1 MAKRKSNSASF
12 TPGIQ
17 GVLDVAKHGM
27 GYVAVPGMT
36 MDIVVRKENMK
47 DAMHGDTV
55 EVHIFKLGRTTK
67 RPEGV
72 IAKVIKRNQQEM
84 IGTVEKKMNF
94 AFVVPDNKSFFRDI
108 FIRESNA
115 GNLRDGDRVIAR
127 ITDWNPK
134 MKNPEGVVID
144 VLNNERSNDIAMKQ
158 ILLEQGFRL
167 EFPEEVLEELKTISE
182 KIDETEVKRRKDF
195 RNIFTITIDP
205 HDAKDFDDA
214 ISYRELGNGLFEI
227 GVHIADVSHYVQPG
241 TALDKEAFDRATS
254 VYLPDRVLP
263 MLPEKISNELCSL
276 RPYEDKCT
284 FSVVYEMD
292 GKGKISKEWIGRTL
306 IHSNFRFTY
315 EQVQEIIEGKEDEHR
330 KEVLALHQISQ
341 SLRTARMKH
350 GAINFASEEVRFKLD
365 AENKP
370 VEVIV
375 KESKACHQLIEELM
389 LLANKS
395 VAMFVDKQGKI
406 PFPYRIHDTPD
417 LDKLAPY
424 AEFAKTL
431 GYPINLKTPETIAH
445 SFNAM
450 VKDSATHP
458 DHKILQ
464 TLGIRTMAKAV
475 YSTVNIG
482 HYGLAFKHYCHFT
495 SPIRRYPD
503 VLVHRV
509 LMECLEKQIQ
519 PKKEME
525 EWCKHCSEKERK
537 AMEAERE
544 GNKYKQVEFLQ
555 QYLGDEF
562 DAVISG
568 IASFGVWAQTTEH
581 RCEGF
586 ISMQQ
591 FLLLGDYKYVEEE
604 YSLVAKNGMQKFR
617 IGQAIKVKIVAA
629 NLVKRQVDMDLVL

>member
-1 MAKRKSNSASF
+1 MAKRKSNSSSF
-12 TPGIQ
+12 SPGIK

-27 GYVAVPGMT
+27 GYVVVPGMT
-36 MDIVVRKENMK
+36 MDIVVRRENMK

-55 EVHIFKLGRTTK
+55 EVHIFKLGRTSK

-72 IAKVIKRNQQEM
+72 IAKVLKRNQQEM
-84 IGTVEKKMNF
+84 IGTVDKKMNY
-94 AFVVPDNKSFFRDI
+94 AFVVPDNKSFFKDI
-108 FIRESNA
+108 FITEANA
-115 GNLRDGDRVIAR
+115 KLLQDGDRVIAR

-134 MKNPEGVVID
+134 MKNPEGIVVE
-144 VLNNERSNDIAMKQ
+144 VLNEERSNDIAMKQ

-167 EFPEEVLEELKTISE
+167 EFPQEVLEELKGMQEHLDESE
-182 KIDETEVKRRKDF
+182 IKRRRDF
-195 RNIFTITIDP
+195 RNTFTITIDP

-214 ISYRELGNGLFEI
+214 ISYRELENGLLEI
-227 GVHIADVSHYVQPG
+227 GVHIADVSHYVKPG

-276 RPYEDKCT
+276 RPFEDKCT

-292 GKGKISKEWIGRTL
+292 AKGTISKEWIGRTL

-315 EQVQEIIEGKEDEHR
+315 EQVQEIIEGKEDPHR
-330 KEVLALHQISQ
+330 KEVIALHHISQ
-341 SLRTARMKH
+341 SLRSDRMKQ
-350 GAINFASEEVRFKLD
+350 GAINFASEEIRFKLD
-365 AENKP
+365 EEHKP
-370 VEVIV
+370 IEVIV

-395 VAMFVDKQGKI
+395 VAIFVDNQGKV

-417 LDKLAPY
+417 LEKLIPY
-424 AEFAKTL
+424 AEFAKAL
-431 GYPINLKTPETIAH
+431 GYHMNLKTPETIAH

-450 VKDSATHP
+450 VKESASHP

-475 YSTVNIG
+475 YSTQNIG

-509 LMECLEKQIQ
+509 LMECLEKQIH
-519 PKKEME
+519 PIKEME
-525 EWCKHCSEKERK
+525 DLCNHCSEKERK

-555 QYLGDEF
+555 QYLGEEF
-562 DAVISG
+562 DAVITG
-568 IASFGVWAQTTEH
+568 VASFGVWAQTVEH

-604 YSLVAKNGMQKFR
+604 YALVARNGMKKYR
-617 IGQAIKVKIVAA
+617 MGQPIRVKIVSA
-629 NLVKRQVDMDLVL
+629 NLVKRQVDMDLV